1 MGAQSLNI
9 SLILPFIENYRHNSH
24 LGDKVRKFND
34 NIQSLFTGKTDLHT
48 TTYSHFQDR
57 VIGRIHSNKKG
68 LSHEKPSSILVSLSM
83 QISNY
88 DYI

>member
-1 MGAQSLNI
+1 MTKFANLTII
-9 SLILPFIENYRHNSH
+9 SNPYLQVKQTSILP
-24 LGDKVRKFND
+24 
-34 NIQSLFTGKTDLHT
+34 
-48 TTYSHFQDR
+48 TYSHFQDR